1 MRISDTSPFQ
11 DSKANMALKHA
22 YEWALEKAESSV
34 YADAAKAY
42 IESID
47 LNRYM
52 EVGNDRLI
60 LDQETHQKRIDYADS
75 IQLVYIN
82 SNLSYWRGE
91 KAKQCK
97 KILKEYAQILKSPRK
112 ISA

>member
-1 MRISDTSPFQ
+1 
-11 DSKANMALKHA
+11 MALKHA
-22 YEWALEKAESSV
+22 YEWASEKAETSV

-52 EVGNDRLI
+52 EVGNLI
-60 LDQETHQKRIDYADS
+60 LDRETHQKRIDYADS